1 MKLVALH
8 DKVEI
13 EGFVRRNPFLHIYSL
28 GDLDDFFWPG
38 TVWYALKDG
47 KEIKQILL
55 MYVPLKLPSL
65 QALTEEPE
73 EMSDLLGA
81 ASHLLPR
88 RFYAHLSEGLANALE
103 DEYQV
108 NRHGIF
114 HKMALT
120 EPSQLQT
127 IDTSE
132 VVSLTTA
139 DLPDLERLYS
149 ISYPGNWF
157 DRRMLETGQYYGMR
171 RGAGLV
177 GVAGVHVY
185 SEKYRVAALGNVATH
200 PDYRGRGI
208 ATTICA
214 KLCKSLL
221 QKADH
226 VGLNVKAENT
236 YAIRAYE
243 RLGFKRIATY
253 EECTLSL
260 PDTNHN
266 INARP

>member
-8 DKVEI
+8 DKAEI
-13 EGFVRRNPFLHIYSL
+13 EAFVRRNPFLHIYSL
-28 GDLDDFFWPG
+28 GDLDDFFWPS
-38 TVWYALKDG
+38 TVWYALKHG
-47 KEIKQILL
+47 KEIKQLLL
-55 MYVPLKLPSL
+55 MYVPLTLPSV

-73 EMSDLLGA
+73 EMCELLRA
-81 ASHLLPR
+81 ASHLLPK
-88 RFYAHLSEGLANALE
+88 RFYAHLSEGLAHALE
-103 DEYQV
+103 DDYHIAC
-108 NRHGIF
+108 HGIF
-114 HKMALT
+114 YKMALI
-120 EPSQLQT
+120 EPSSLDT

-132 VVSLTTA
+132 VVSLTTS

-149 ISYPGNWF
+149 VSYPGNWF

-171 RGAGLV
+171 RGGELV

-200 PDYRGRGI
+200 PDFRGRGI
-208 ATTICA
+208 STAVCA
-214 KLCKSLL
+214 KLCQSLL

-226 VGLNVKAENT
+226 IGLNVRAENT

-260 PDTNHN
+260 PYTN
-266 INARP
+266 